1 MGREESVLERVDWL
15 ERAEVGGRRMRR
27 GRGGVAGLGFAACLH
42 LLPFAW
48 WAIGLKQILDSFQLP
63 GSRQVQG

>member
-15 ERAEVGGRRMRR
+15 ERAEVDGRRRR
-27 GRGGVAGLGFAACLH
+27 RGGVAGLGFAACLR

-48 WAIGLKQILDSFQLP
+48 WEIGLKQILDSFQLP